1 MFCQNNP
8 VNFRDPS
15 GLWNYWNP
23 ATWGVENGVGY
34 NWWDSFNPFH
44 ESAGWSGAFWGASE
58 AAVAFWD
65 VALPF
70 MDFEYIYADDCGNVP
85 DYMRLSRVYSR
96 IAISAYSMRIT
107 SGLTKAA
114 FNSMGTGY
122 TFESL
127 PAATQMGVNLVGRG
141 QVLQAVAGQTMGGIA
156 EGLWSGYDL
165 SQGWG
170 LVSDLQQLWFGN

>member
-1 MFCQNNP
+1 MKNSLPHLTTEWHAITTFSTTSTTVSVCDASIIHYGVIRWYEPVPGRWLSNDPIGISGGLNQYVFCQNNP

-70 MDFEYIYADDCGNVP
+70 MDFEYIY
-85 DYMRLSRVYSR
+85 
-96 IAISAYSMRIT
+96 
-107 SGLTKAA
+107 
-114 FNSMGTGY
+114 
-122 TFESL
+122 
-127 PAATQMGVNLVGRG
+127 
-141 QVLQAVAGQTMGGIA
+141 
-156 EGLWSGYDL
+156 
-165 SQGWG
+165 
-170 LVSDLQQLWFGN
+170 